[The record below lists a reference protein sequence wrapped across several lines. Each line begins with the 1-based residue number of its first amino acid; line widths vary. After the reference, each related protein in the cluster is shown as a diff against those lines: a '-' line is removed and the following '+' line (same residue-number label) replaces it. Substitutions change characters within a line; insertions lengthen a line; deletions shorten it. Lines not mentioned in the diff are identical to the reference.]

1 MQTPSMSEGAV
12 ARADPAPPARAGRRM
27 RPRLRKAVLVVHIL
41 SAGAWIGLDIMLGV
55 LVFTTLFTSDTATA
69 ALCYQVL
76 PLLTWPLVTSALAC
90 LLSGVVL
97 GLGTHYGLVRYWWVA
112 VKLALNIVLAL
123 LVWFALRP
131 GLDAAAEYGRQLLS
145 GAAPTADVTNMVFPP
160 IVSTTAFVVATL
172 LAVYKP
178 WGRVRKA

>member
-1 MQTPSMSEGAV
+1 MQTPTVTEA
-12 ARADPAPPARAGRRM
+12 ATRPRPARRM
-27 RPRLRKAVLVVHIL
+27 RPRTRKAVLLVHIL
-41 SAGAWIGLDIMLGV
+41 SAGAWLGLDVMLAV
-55 LVFTTLFTSDTATA
+55 LVFTPMAGADPATA

-76 PLLTWPLVTSALAC
+76 PLLTWPLVTSSLVC

-112 VKLALNIVLAL
+112 VKLALNVVLGL

-131 GLDAAAEYGRQLLS
+131 GLEEAAEYGRQMLA
-145 GAAPTADVTNMVFPP
+145 GTATADVSNLVYPP
-160 IVSTTAFVVATL
+160 IVSTSALVVATL